1 MRVSTGTPP
10 VTNEQAQ
17 GLKLKSAFFA
27 AIAGTL
33 LFAGAAH
40 AESYKFGDIDLSI
53 DTTVS
58 AGVSMRTGARSCEH
72 VSLVNGGC
80 TSSSGR
86 STSVNSDNGNLNF
99 DRGDLTNALAR
110 VTADVQLKW
119 QNYGAFVRPTAYYNA
134 VYAKNDM
141 RFRDLNHDGR
151 GQLEYQASVLDAF
164 VYGNWDVDGH
174 ATTLRVGKQALN
186 WGESIFITGGVNAF
200 QAFDVTALRTP
211 GAELKDGMTPMPMVY
226 GSFAVTDALTLE
238 AFWQFS
244 YARTELDPAGSFFS
258 TDDITGRGSL
268 PALSAPDID
277 NPDYAITP
285 GDLAALIAGTP
296 VPIALQRTADTGHSD
311 TNQFGVAAHYYAE
324 EVGTG
329 TDFGLYFVRYSSRL
343 PYLAFTNGPST
354 MAQSC
359 AAIAAKTLNTVT
371 CASAQ
376 GVSAAFAYGANQ
388 ATYYYDFPTINTIG
402 ASFSTTVEGVALSGE
417 TTFSPDMPFG
427 IYDGENNAAQI
438 DGLGAAPYLSGGAC
452 VPQLGC
458 TFSTLPYAPG
468 PNQSTLAHIDLDA
481 WQGQVAAIQSF
492 ATTDF
497 IPRNLGAD
505 SGVLVLNGGFV
516 YVADAG
522 KYPLNRSGPEGGLSN
537 PFAAHLLAGDAGNP
551 QYATSFS
558 SGYRAL
564 LSVDYPSAFDTAVT
578 LSPKIVWRHDVLGYS
593 PGPNTANYLKGLKE
607 VTLAVD
613 AKYQS
618 VKATLSWT
626 SSFGAGWYNP
636 LSDRDYATASISYAF

>member
-1 MRVSTGTPP
+1 MRVSAGTPP

-17 GLKLKSAFFA
+17 GLKLKSTFFA
-27 AIAGTL
+27 VIASTL

-58 AGVSMRTGARSCEH
+58 AGVSMRTSARSCEH

-80 TSSSGR
+80 RSSSGR
-86 STSVNSDNGNLNF
+86 ATSVNSDNGDLNF

-119 QNYGAFVRPTAYYNA
+119 QNYGAFIRPTAYYNA

-141 RFRDLNHDGR
+141 QFRDLNHDGR
-151 GQLEYQASVLDAF
+151 GQLEYQANVLDAF

-211 GAELKDGMTPMPMVY
+211 GAELKDGMTPMPMIY
-226 GSFAVTDALTLE
+226 GSFAVNDALTLE

-268 PALSAPDID
+268 PALSAPTID
-277 NPDYAITP
+277 NPDYAIAP
-285 GDLAALIAGTP
+285 GDLLGLLSGTP
-296 VPIALQRTADTGHSD
+296 VPIALRRTDDTGHSD

-343 PYLAFTNGPST
+343 PYLSFTNGSTT
-354 MAQSC
+354 MAQNC
-359 AAIAAKTLNTVT
+359 ATIAAATSNTVT
-371 CASAQ
+371 CASAP

-388 ATYYYDFPTINTIG
+388 STYYYDFPTINTIG
-402 ASFSTTVEGVALSGE
+402 ASFSTTVEGVAVSGE
-417 TTFSPDMPFG
+417 ATFSPDMPFG

-438 DGLGAAPYLSGGAC
+438 DGLGATPYLSGGAC
-452 VPQLGC
+452 IPQLGC

-468 PNQSTLAHIDLDA
+468 VNQSTLAHIDLDA
-481 WQGQVAAIQSF
+481 WQGQAAAIQSF
-492 ATTDF
+492 STTDF

-516 YVADAG
+516 YVPDAG
-522 KYPLNRSGPEGGLSN
+522 KYPLNRTGPEGGLSN
-537 PFAAHLLAGDAGNP
+537 PYAAALLAGGAGNP

-564 LSVDYPSAFDTAVT
+564 LSVDYPGAFGTSVT
-578 LSPKIVWRHDVLGYS
+578 LSPKLVWRHDVLGYS

-607 VTLAVD
+607 ATIAVD

-618 VKATLSWT
+618 IKATLSWT
-626 SSFGAGWYNP
+626 SSFGAGWYNVM
-636 LSDRDYATASISYAF
+636 SDRDYATASISYAF